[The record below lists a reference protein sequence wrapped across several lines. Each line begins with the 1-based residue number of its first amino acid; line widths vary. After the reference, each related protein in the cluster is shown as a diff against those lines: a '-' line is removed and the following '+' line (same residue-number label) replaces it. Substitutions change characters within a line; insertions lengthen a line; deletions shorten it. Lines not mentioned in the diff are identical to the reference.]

1 MPCYDPPPPYEGNQR
16 KNTEEAAWILYNMV
30 KQVLVVG
37 IAPPREVL
45 KWFIDHRQIDV
56 ESATY
61 WRRTGEIEADKKD
74 IEGAQALIKEST

>member
-16 KNTEEAAWILYNMV
+16 KNTEEAARILCDMV
-30 KQVLVVG
+30 KQAIVVG
-37 IAPPREVL
+37 IVPPLEVL

-61 WRRTGEIEADKKD
+61 WRRTGEIEAAKKD
-74 IEGAQALIKEST
+74 IERAQALIKEST